1 MYGLSIYTVSTST
14 KVVWTFQKNG
24 RQSCG
29 VKAQTT
35 ALQQVGAALRANVL
49 PGVML
54 WCGLALLLAVYALSP
69 GFQNT
74 LVEWGALKAAWG
86 YPFSFLSYVV
96 FAVLV
101 PETLSHVLRRQP
113 CVNMGGRSLR
123 CACCLFSRQCVV
135 SIAQHSIKQSQFVKL
150 LFIHC

>member
-54 WCGLALLLAVYALSP
+54 WCGLAVLLLAYHGSPAFQALL
-69 GFQNT
+69 G
-74 LVEWGALKAAWG
+74 EWGTVKAAWG

-101 PETLSHVLRRQP
+101 PEALGHVLRRQP
-113 CVNMGGRSLR
+113 WTRRWCLAASASRWT
-123 CACCLFSRQCVV
+123 CCTPRKSPC
-135 SIAQHSIKQSQFVKL
+135 SAKEATWPPW
-150 LFIHC
+150 